1 MSKMGKEES
10 SKISL
15 EDRAWK
21 IIDTAMSAVLE
32 GFFMNCKDKER
43 VEKVTSLILTK
54 LNAKYSKEKKK

>member
-1 MSKMGKEES
+1 MVKEES

-21 IIDTAMSAVLE
+21 IIDTAMNAVLE

-43 VEKVTSLILTK
+43 VENAASLILTK

>member
-1 MSKMGKEES
+1 MGKEES
-10 SKISL
+10 FKISL

-43 VEKVTSLILTK
+43 VEKATSLILTK
-54 LNAKYSKEKKK
+54 LNAKYSKETKK

>member
-1 MSKMGKEES
+1 MGKEES

-21 IIDTAMSAVLE
+21 IIDTTMGAVLE

-43 VEKVTSLILTK
+43 VDKAECKI
-54 LNAKYSKEKKK
+54 